1 MATGAAT
8 NAPAST
14 KQKSKAYLSSVAI
27 QSDAIKYRQ
36 KYKELKRK
44 VHEIEMVRSLFFL
57 LQENDKLQATTL
69 RIKGNIQRLRLE
81 RAYVLYI

>member
-1 MATGAAT
+1 MIHPDTRLPHDALYNGCPSNMVNNTPSNG
-8 NAPAST
+8 APAPS

-44 VHEIEMVRSLFFL
+44 VHEIEQVRV
-57 LQENDKLQATTL
+57 
-69 RIKGNIQRLRLE
+69 I
-81 RAYVLYI
+81 RAHTSAGK